1 MIKIAQNVIK
11 NDLLWRKR
19 KVAIK
24 FIAFRPGEGYF
35 KDIFPLNSAEIVTKK
50 CKDGWLLKRLNP
62 QMGSGGAR
70 SWNDIKER
78 CMPIT

>member
-1 MIKIAQNVIK
+1 MEKGFE
-11 NDLLWRKR
+11 
-19 KVAIK
+19 VAIK
-24 FIAFRPGEGYF
+24 FIAFFFAPVKVFF

-62 QMGSGGAR
+62 QMGSRGAR